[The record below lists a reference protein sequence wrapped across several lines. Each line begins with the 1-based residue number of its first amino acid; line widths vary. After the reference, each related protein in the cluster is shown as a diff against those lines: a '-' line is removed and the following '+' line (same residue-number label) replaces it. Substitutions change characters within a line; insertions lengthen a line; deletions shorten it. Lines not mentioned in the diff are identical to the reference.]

1 MTAQQHPMPAARV
14 LLPACLWFFVLA
26 VAGMSLTRGD
36 NQVSILWF
44 ANALAVAYMH
54 GQGRTR
60 QLQILVLTMVA
71 SLAANLLTGN
81 NLAVATLFTLANA
94 VEVVL
99 VSYTIRHA
107 GLAQG
112 FEHSSSDMLKLIL
125 LGFLLPCACSAT
137 LAAALAAWVGLG
149 DFELIFTGWYV
160 SASLGLILIYPL
172 VRRMRLEAAP
182 TWATRINWER
192 FARYALPILVL
203 VVITLLYLPLPFLY
217 ILVALTFATH
227 RLNFDEAHLLTV
239 LAITCL
245 GLMLS
250 LGHVLPLG
258 GVARWQLLFV
268 YLPILITSV
277 PPMLMAAARNENL
290 IKDAERQRFSEELQK
305 SQQSL
310 QSTIDHMPAMIGYWD
325 QQLHN
330 RFANAAY
337 EKWFRLKPD
346 QIRGMHIRDVVG
358 PEIYE
363 QNSAHM
369 QAALAGEARIF
380 ERSVVDAEGKLHN
393 ALTHY
398 TPHIVKGSVQGF
410 YVFASDITPLKEAQL
425 QENRALAKF
434 ASVVEAASEFAI
446 ITTDLVGTITLFSKG
461 AERMLGYGADEL
473 VNLHTPAILHL
484 QEEVSA
490 IGEQLTAEL
499 GYPVEGFEVF
509 VAKARRGLPQSQQW
523 TYISKQGQHIPVNL
537 VINSIHDEHQQ
548 TIGFLGIATD
558 ISRQKQLET
567 SMISARDQAEMAS
580 RTKSEFLANMSH
592 EIRTPMNAVLGMSY
606 LLGKTDLSSTQ
617 RHYLQMIRS
626 SGQSLLGIL
635 NDILDISK
643 IEAGRIELS
652 PTRFYLKDVLSA
664 LANMMSVNVGE
675 KQLELSMGIDTD
687 VPKELIGDA
696 LRLQQVLI
704 NIIGNAIKFTANGE
718 VSLLVQQAEPVPGSE
733 QDTDN
738 LLIQFI
744 IRDTGIGMSAE
755 QISRLFNAFEQADAS
770 TSRRFGGTGLGLAI
784 SKRFVDLM
792 GGDIRV
798 NSQEGTGT
806 EFIVSV
812 PMQTAPPL
820 EDHQAENASTASG
833 SNQARK
839 ILVVD
844 DNATSRSYIAKTIEA
859 WGWHAD
865 TASTGE
871 QALQKVREHLAGQPA
886 AEDEYCAILID
897 WHMPGQDGLSTLA
910 AIKDMQTSQRIPLI
924 LMSSAYDRSA
934 LQMEDKPGAPDAVL
948 LKPVTGSSL
957 YDVLQETSLHL
968 HHGAPALSATLAA
981 ANPHNEQTMNDSSSP
996 ARTGTGSF
1004 SGKHILL
1011 VEDNYFNQ
1019 IVATK
1024 ILEQTGASIKVANN
1038 GSEAVEI
1045 FKIAEEQFDLVLMDV
1060 QMPIMDGWTATEIL
1074 RKELALPIPI
1084 LAMTAGVM
1092 TAEREHCLA
1101 AGMNDVI
1108 SKPID
1113 IDQMLGVLARYLSA
1127 EQPAQTGGARAALA
1141 PVKPASTAET
1151 SPVPATRAES
1161 SPESSPEPRTAPMPG
1176 QATPTA
1182 SGVFDPAKI
1191 MALAK
1196 GNPALVKTL
1205 AGVIQNMINHARQD
1219 FDQAVSHWRQG
1230 DAQQAARTLHTMRG
1244 SIGTL
1249 GARDFAAAALTLEN
1263 AINQQNQQDQQR
1275 VPDLI
1280 SHADQQLSL
1289 TISCVQSWLNE
1300 QMTGKTEADDGASP
1314 IKPGDLQELKDLL
1327 QTQNMRASARYQEL
1341 QAGLQQHLS
1350 GERRQAM
1357 QAAMLDLDFVTA
1369 LRLLDEIKV

>member
-1 MTAQQHPMPAARV
+1 MTAQHEPTSAARV
-14 LLPACLWFFVLA
+14 LLPACLWYFVLA
-26 VAGMSLTRGD
+26 VAGMWLTRGE

-44 ANALAVAYMH
+44 ANALAVAYMY
-54 GQGRTR
+54 GQGRTG

-81 NLAVATLFTLANA
+81 NLAVSTLFTLANA
-94 VEVVL
+94 LEIVL

-107 GLAQG
+107 GLDQN
-112 FEHSSSDMLKLIL
+112 FEQSSGDMLKLIL

-149 DFELIFTGWYV
+149 EFELIFTGWYV
-160 SASLGLILIYPL
+160 AASLGLILIYPL
-172 VRRMRLEAAP
+172 VRMMRRDAAP
-182 TWATRINWER
+182 AWASRINWKR
-192 FARYALPILVL
+192 FARFALPILVL
-203 VVITLLYLPLPFLY
+203 VLVSLLYLPLPFLY

-227 RLNFDEAHLLTV
+227 KLNFDESHLLTV
-239 LAITCL
+239 LAITSL

-250 LGHVLPLG
+250 LGNVMPLG

-290 IKDAERQRFSEELQK
+290 IKEAERQRFSEELQK
-305 SQQSL
+305 SKQSL

-325 QQLHN
+325 QKLHN
-330 RFANAAY
+330 HFANAAY
-337 EKWFRLKPD
+337 HKWFGLTPE

-363 QNSAHM
+363 LNSHHM
-369 QAALAGEARIF
+369 QAALDGEPRIF
-380 ERSVVDAEGKLHN
+380 ERSIVDPEGNLRY
-393 ALTHY
+393 ALAYY
-398 TPHIVKGSVQGF
+398 TPHVVASQVQGF
-410 YVFASDITPLKEAQL
+410 YAFATDITPLKQAQL
-425 QENRALAKF
+425 QENRAQAKL
-434 ASVVEAASEFAI
+434 ASVIEAASEFAI
-446 ITTDLVGTITLFSKG
+446 IATDMDGTITLFSKG
-461 AERMLGYGADEL
+461 AERMLGYQASEL
-473 VNLHTPAILHL
+473 VDQKTPIIYHLH
-484 QEEVSA
+484 EEVITRGAELS
-490 IGEQLTAEL
+490 AEL
-499 GYPVEGFEVF
+499 GYTVQGFEVF

-523 TYISKQGQHIPVNL
+523 TYLSKQGQHIPVSL
-537 VINSIHDEHQQ
+537 IISTIHDEHQQ
-548 TIGFLGIATD
+548 NIGFLAIATD
-558 ISRQKQLET
+558 IGRQKQLET
-567 SMISARDQAEMAS
+567 SLIAARDQAEMAS

-606 LLGKTDLSSTQ
+606 LLGKTDLTSTQ
-617 RHYLQMIRS
+617 RHYLEMIRS

-675 KQLELSMGIDTD
+675 KQLELSMGIDSA

-704 NIIGNAIKFTANGE
+704 NIIGNAIKFTASGE
-718 VSLLVQQAEPVPGSE
+718 VSLLVQKANPANPVDTVDAASQSE
-733 QDTDN
+733 DS
-738 LLIQFI
+738 LMIQFI

-798 NSQEGTGT
+798 NSQEGAGT
-806 EFIVSV
+806 EFVVSV
-812 PMQTAPPL
+812 PMQTAPAL
-820 EDHQAENASTASG
+820 AQDNASTALS

-871 QALQKVREHLAGQPA
+871 QALQKVRDHLAHMPA

-897 WHMPGQDGLSTLA
+897 WHMPGQDGLATLA
-910 AIKDMQTSQRIPLI
+910 AIKGMQTSPRIPLI

-934 LQMEDKPGAPDAVL
+934 LQMEGQPGAPDAVL

-968 HHGAPALSATLAA
+968 HHAATTLSA
-981 ANPHNEQTMNDSSSP
+981 ANQNKQQTMNNSSSNHNSNSP
-996 ARTGTGSF
+996 VKVGTGSF

-1024 ILEQTGASIKVANN
+1024 ILEQTGASIKVASN

-1074 RKELALPIPI
+1074 RKELGLPIPI

-1092 TAEREHCLA
+1092 TAEREQCIA

-1113 IDQMLGVLARYLSA
+1113 IDQMLGVLARYLSP
-1127 EQPAQTGGARAALA
+1127 EQPVAPAPSHKPVAAAPLA
-1141 PVKPASTAET
+1141 SAKPEALPEASPPASTA
-1151 SPVPATRAES
+1151 
-1161 SPESSPEPRTAPMPG
+1161 TAPP
-1176 QATPTA
+1176 A
-1182 SGVFDPAKI
+1182 SGIFDPGKI

-1196 GNPALVKTL
+1196 GNTALIKTL
-1205 AGVIQNMINHARQD
+1205 SGVIQNMINHARKD
-1219 FDQAVSHWRQG
+1219 FDQAVSHWQQG

-1249 GARDFAAAALTLEN
+1249 GARDFAGAALALEH
-1263 AINQQNQQDQQR
+1263 AIVQQDQQR
-1275 VPDLI
+1275 VPKLL
-1280 SHADQQLSL
+1280 ADADHQLSL
-1289 TISCVQSWLNE
+1289 TISSVQAWLHE
-1300 QMTGKTEADDGASP
+1300 QMAHNATPAPTATTASQ
-1314 IKPGDLQELKDLL
+1314 IKPAELQELKTLL
-1327 QTQNMRASARYQEL
+1327 QAQNMRATVRYEEL
-1341 QAGLQQHLS
+1341 QANLKQHWPAGQQ
-1350 GERRQAM
+1350 QAM
-1357 QAAMLDLDFVTA
+1357 QDAMLNLDFATA
-1369 LRLLDEIKV
+1369 LNLLDEITV

>member
-1 MTAQQHPMPAARV
+1 MTAQQHPMSASRV
-14 LLPACLWFFVLA
+14 LLPVCLWFFVLA
-26 VAGMSLTRGD
+26 VAGMWLTRGE

-44 ANALAVAYMH
+44 ANAVTVAYMH
-54 GQGRTR
+54 DQGRRR
-60 QLQILVLTMVA
+60 QLQILALTMAA

-81 NLAVATLFTLANA
+81 DLAVSSLFTLANA
-94 VEVVL
+94 VEIVL
-99 VSYTIRHA
+99 VSYTTRHA
-107 GLAQG
+107 GLDHG

-137 LAAALAAWVGLG
+137 LAAALAASVGLG
-149 DFELIFTGWYV
+149 EFELIFTGWYV

-172 VRRMRLEAAP
+172 VRRMRLEEAP
-182 TWATRINWER
+182 AWVSRINWER

-203 VVITLLYLPLPFLY
+203 VVVTLMYLPLPFLY

-227 RLNFDEAHLLTV
+227 RLNFDESHLLTV

-250 LGHVLPLG
+250 LGNVMPLG

-277 PPMLMAAARNENL
+277 PPILMAAARNENL

-369 QAALAGEARIF
+369 HAALAGEARIF
-380 ERSVVDAEGKLHN
+380 ERSVVDQQGKPHN

-398 TPHIVKGSVQGF
+398 TPHIVKGKVQGF
-410 YVFASDITPLKEAQL
+410 YVFASDITALKEAQL

-446 ITTDLVGTITLFSKG
+446 ITTDMEGTITLFSKG
-461 AERMLGYGADEL
+461 AERMLGYAADEL
-473 VNLHTPAILHL
+473 VNLQTPAILHL
-484 QEEVSA
+484 QEEVNARSA
-490 IGEQLTAEL
+490 ELSAEL

-509 VAKARRGLPQSQQW
+509 VSKARRGLPQNQQW
-523 TYISKQGQHIPVNL
+523 TYVSKQGQHIPVNL
-537 VINSIHDEHQQ
+537 VINSIYDERRQN
-548 TIGFLGIATD
+548 IGFLGIATD

-567 SMISARDQAEMAS
+567 SMIAARDQAEMAS

-617 RHYLQMIRS
+617 RHYLEMIRS

-704 NIIGNAIKFTANGE
+704 NIIGNAIKFTSTGE
-718 VSLLVQQAEPVPGSE
+718 VSLLVQQAEAGE
-733 QDTDN
+733 QHQPADADR

-820 EDHQAENASTASG
+820 EDNQAESTSTTSG
-833 SNQARK
+833 SNLARK

-871 QALQKVREHLAGQPA
+871 QALQKVREHLAGEPA
-886 AEDEYCAILID
+886 GADEYCAILID

-910 AIKDMQTSQRIPLI
+910 AIKDMQASQRIPLI

-934 LQMEDKPGAPDAVL
+934 LQMEGKPGAPDAVL

-968 HHGAPALSATLAA
+968 HHSAPVLPATLSA
-981 ANPHNEQTMNDSSSP
+981 ANPRNEQTMNNSSTP
-996 ARTGTGSF
+996 ARTGTGTGTGTGSF

-1024 ILEQTGASIKVANN
+1024 IIEQTGASIKVANN

-1113 IDQMLGVLARYLSA
+1113 IDQMLGMLTRYLSA
-1127 EQPAQTGGARAALA
+1127 EQPALADATSGAAPAAPATATPVSTAAASAEAEARPA
-1141 PVKPASTAET
+1141 PV
-1151 SPVPATRAES
+1151 
-1161 SPESSPEPRTAPMPG
+1161 PG
-1176 QATPTA
+1176 QVTTPPA

-1219 FDQAVSHWRQG
+1219 FDQAVSHWQQ
-1230 DAQQAARTLHTMRG
+1230 ANAEQAARTLHTMRG

-1263 AINQQNQQDQQR
+1263 AISQQDQQR
-1275 VPDLI
+1275 VPGLI
-1280 SHADQQLSL
+1280 SQADQQLSL
-1289 TISCVQSWLNE
+1289 TISSVQAWLNE
-1300 QMTGKTEADDGASP
+1300 QMASKTDADNGASP
-1314 IKPGDLQELKDLL
+1314 IKPGELQELKNLL
-1327 QTQNMRASARYQEL
+1327 QTQNMRASIRYQEL
-1341 QAGLQQHLS
+1341 QASLQQHLS
-1350 GERRQAM
+1350 SERRQTM
-1357 QAAMLDLDFVTA
+1357 QDAMLNLDFATA

>member
-1 MTAQQHPMPAARV
+1 MTAQHEPTSAARV
-14 LLPACLWFFVLA
+14 LLPACLWYFVLA
-26 VAGMSLTRGD
+26 VAGMWLTRGE

-44 ANALAVAYMH
+44 ANALAVAYMY
-54 GQGRTR
+54 GQGRMG
-60 QLQILVLTMVA
+60 QLQILVLTMAA

-81 NLAVATLFTLANA
+81 NLAVSTLFTLANA
-94 VEVVL
+94 LEIVL

-107 GLAQG
+107 GLDQG
-112 FEHSSSDMLKLIL
+112 FEQSSGDMLKLIL

-149 DFELIFTGWYV
+149 EFELIFTGWYV
-160 SASLGLILIYPL
+160 AASLGLILIYPL
-172 VRRMRLEAAP
+172 VRMMRRD
-182 TWATRINWER
+182 ATPAWTSRINWKR
-192 FARYALPILVL
+192 FARFALLILVVVL
-203 VVITLLYLPLPFLY
+203 VSLLYLPLPFLY

-227 RLNFDEAHLLTV
+227 KLNFDESHLLTV
-239 LAITCL
+239 LAITSL

-250 LGHVLPLG
+250 LGNVMPLG

-290 IKDAERQRFSEELQK
+290 IKEAERQRFSEELQK
-305 SQQSL
+305 SKQSL

-325 QQLHN
+325 QKLHN
-330 RFANAAY
+330 HFANAAY
-337 EKWFRLKPD
+337 HKWFGLTPE

-358 PEIYE
+358 AEIYE
-363 QNSAHM
+363 LNSHHM
-369 QAALAGEARIF
+369 QAALNGEPRIF
-380 ERSVVDAEGKLHN
+380 ERSIVDPEGNLRY
-393 ALTHY
+393 ALAYY
-398 TPHIVKGSVQGF
+398 TPHIVDSKVQGF
-410 YVFASDITPLKEAQL
+410 YAFATDITPLKQAQL
-425 QENRALAKF
+425 QENRAQAKL
-434 ASVVEAASEFAI
+434 ASVIEAASEFAI
-446 ITTDLVGTITLFSKG
+446 IATDMNGIITLFSKG
-461 AERMLGYGADEL
+461 AERMLGYQASEL
-473 VNLHTPAILHL
+473 VDKETPTIYHL
-484 QEEVSA
+484 QEEVIARGAELS
-490 IGEQLTAEL
+490 AEL
-499 GYPVEGFEVF
+499 GYTVQGFEVF

-523 TYISKQGQHIPVNL
+523 TYLSKQGQHIPVSL
-537 VINSIHDEHQQ
+537 IISTIHDEHQQ
-548 TIGFLGIATD
+548 NIGFLGIATD
-558 ISRQKQLET
+558 ISRQKQLEA
-567 SMISARDQAEMAS
+567 SLIAARDQAEMAS

-606 LLGKTDLSSTQ
+606 LLSKTDLTSTQ
-617 RHYLQMIRS
+617 RHYLEMIRS

-704 NIIGNAIKFTANGE
+704 NIIGNAIKFTASGE
-718 VSLLVQQAEPVPGSE
+718 VSLLVQKADPANPAEATEENIHGADDL
-733 QDTDN
+733 Q
-738 LLIQFI
+738 IQFI

-792 GGDIRV
+792 GGNIRV
-798 NSQEGTGT
+798 NSQEGAGT
-806 EFIVSV
+806 EFVVSV
-812 PMQTAPPL
+812 PMQTAPAL
-820 EDHQAENASTASG
+820 TQDHTNGAVSN
-833 SNQARK
+833 NQARK

-859 WGWHAD
+859 WGWQAD

-871 QALQKVREHLAGQPA
+871 QALQKVRDHLAHMPA

-897 WHMPGQDGLSTLA
+897 WHMPGQDGLATLA
-910 AIKDMQTSQRIPLI
+910 AIKSMRVSQRIPLI

-934 LQMEDKPGAPDAVL
+934 LQMDGQPGAPDAVL

-968 HHGAPALSATLAA
+968 HHTATALSAPNQNNQL
-981 ANPHNEQTMNDSSSP
+981 TMNNSNISNGP
-996 ARTGTGSF
+996 AKVGAGSF

-1024 ILEQTGASIKVANN
+1024 ILEQTGASIKVASN

-1045 FKIAEEQFDLVLMDV
+1045 FKIAKEQFDLVLMDV

-1092 TAEREHCLA
+1092 TAEREQCMA

-1113 IDQMLGVLARYLSA
+1113 IDQMLSVLAHYLSP
-1127 EQPAQTGGARAALA
+1127 EQPVA
-1141 PVKPASTAET
+1141 PASAPASAFASAHTPSR
-1151 SPVPATRAES
+1151 SPVASAPLAKAD
-1161 SPESSPEPRTAPMPG
+1161 PEVLPPVNTTTMSL
-1176 QATPTA
+1176 A
-1182 SGVFDPAKI
+1182 SGIFDPGKI

-1196 GNPALVKTL
+1196 GNTALIKTL
-1205 AGVIQNMINHARQD
+1205 SGVIQNMINHARKD
-1219 FDQAVSHWRQG
+1219 FDQAVSQWQQG

-1249 GARDFAAAALTLEN
+1249 GAKDFAGAALALEH
-1263 AINQQNQQDQQR
+1263 AISQQDQQR
-1275 VPDLI
+1275 VPKLL
-1280 SHADQQLSL
+1280 ADADHQLSL
-1289 TISCVQSWLNE
+1289 TISSVQTWLHE
-1300 QMTGKTEADDGASP
+1300 QMANKADPAP
-1314 IKPGDLQELKDLL
+1314 VARQIKPAELQELKTLL
-1327 QTQNMRASARYQEL
+1327 QAQNMRATVRYEEL
-1341 QAGLQQHLS
+1341 QANLKQHWPAGQQK
-1350 GERRQAM
+1350 AM
-1357 QAAMLDLDFVTA
+1357 QDAMLNLDFATA
-1369 LRLLDEIKV
+1369 LNLLEEITV

>member
-1 MTAQQHPMPAARV
+1 MTAQQNPMSAARV
-14 LLPACLWFFVLA
+14 LLPASLWFFVLA
-26 VAGMSLTRGD
+26 VAGMWLTRGE

-54 GQGRTR
+54 GQGRRR
-60 QLQILVLTMVA
+60 QLQILALTMVA

-81 NLAVATLFTLANA
+81 NLAVSTLYTLANA
-94 VEVVL
+94 AEVAL

-107 GLAQG
+107 GLAQD
-112 FEHSSSDMLKLIL
+112 FEHSSSDMLKMIL

-137 LAAALAAWVGLG
+137 LAAALVAWVGLG
-149 DFELIFTGWYV
+149 EFELIFTGWYV

-172 VRRMRLEAAP
+172 VRRMRLQAAP
-182 TWATRINWER
+182 AWASRIDWQR

-203 VVITLLYLPLPFLY
+203 VVVALLYLPLPFLY

-250 LGHVLPLG
+250 LGHVMPLG

-277 PPMLMAAARNENL
+277 PPMLMAAARNENQ
-290 IKDAERQRFSEELQK
+290 IREAERQRFSEELQK
-305 SQQSL
+305 SKQSL

-325 QQLHN
+325 QKLHN
-330 RFANAAY
+330 HFANAAY
-337 EKWFRLKPD
+337 EKWFGLTPD
-346 QIRGMHIRDVVG
+346 QIRGMHISEVLG
-358 PEIYE
+358 PAIYE

-369 QAALAGEARIF
+369 HAALAGEARIF
-380 ERSVVDAEGKLHN
+380 ERSIVDGDGKLHN

-398 TPHIVKGSVQGF
+398 TPHIVKGKVQGF

-425 QENRALAKF
+425 QENRAQAKF
-434 ASVVEAASEFAI
+434 ASVIEAASEFAI
-446 ITTDLVGTITLFSKG
+446 ITTDMVGTITLFSKG

-484 QEEVSA
+484 QEELRA
-490 IGEQLTAEL
+490 RGEQLTAEL

-523 TYISKQGQHIPVNL
+523 TFISKQGQHIPVNL
-537 VINSIHDEHQQ
+537 VISNIHDEHQQ

-558 ISRQKQLET
+558 ISRQKQLE
-567 SMISARDQAEMAS
+567 SSLIAARDQAEMAS

-606 LLGKTDLSSTQ
+606 LLGQTDLNANQ
-617 RHYLQMIRS
+617 RNYLDMIRS

-652 PTRFYLKDVLSA
+652 PTRFHLKDVLSA

-675 KQLELSMGIDTD
+675 KQLELSMGIDTA
-687 VPKELIGDA
+687 VPRELIGDA

-704 NIIGNAIKFTANGE
+704 NITGNAIKFTEQGE
-718 VSLLVQQAEPVPGSE
+718 VSLLVQLNPQEAQTG
-733 QDTDN
+733 DR
-738 LLIQFI
+738 LLVQFI

-755 QISRLFNAFEQADAS
+755 QISRLFSAFEQADAS

-784 SKRFVDLM
+784 SKRLLDLM
-792 GGDIRV
+792 GGEISV
-798 NSQEGTGT
+798 QSQEGTGT
-806 EFIVSV
+806 EFVVSV
-812 PMQTAPPL
+812 PMQVAPPL
-820 EDHQAENASTASG
+820 ADDSKPASLTTS
-833 SNQARK
+833 SSQARK

-844 DNATSRSYIAKTIEA
+844 DNATSRSYIAKTIQA
-859 WGWHAD
+859 WGWQAD
-865 TASTGE
+865 TASSGE
-871 QALQKVREHLAGQPA
+871 QALQKVREHLAHMHDP
-886 AEDEYCAILID
+886 DYDYCAILID
-897 WHMPGQDGLSTLA
+897 WHMPGQDGLTTLA
-910 AIKDMQTSQRIPLI
+910 AIKALLASQQIPLI
-924 LMSSAYDRSA
+924 LMTSAYDRSA
-934 LQMEDKPGAPDAVL
+934 LNMDGKPDAPDAVL

-957 YDVLQETSLHL
+957 YDVLQETSHHL
-968 HHGAPALSATLAA
+968 QHATPLATANLNSAPVVI
-981 ANPHNEQTMNDSSSP
+981 
-996 ARTGTGSF
+996 GTGSF
-1004 SGKHILL
+1004 TGKQILL

-1024 ILEQTGASIKVANN
+1024 ILEQTGAVVKLANN

-1045 FKIAEEQFDLVLMDV
+1045 MKSAAGQFDLVLMDV
-1060 QMPIMDGWTATEIL
+1060 QMPVMDGWTATDIL
-1074 RKELALPIPI
+1074 RNELAMNLPI

-1092 TAEREHCLA
+1092 TSEREHCLA

-1113 IDQMLGVLARYLSA
+1113 IDQMLAALARYLSPA
-1127 EQPAQTGGARAALA
+1127 QAATPAPSPALPPVLPTVSNQPASHIPPITNADADSRPTSSQ
-1141 PVKPASTAET
+1141 PAITSTA
-1151 SPVPATRAES
+1151 
-1161 SPESSPEPRTAPMPG
+1161 
-1176 QATPTA
+1176 
-1182 SGVFDPAKI
+1182 FDPAKL

-1196 GNPALVKTL
+1196 GNPALIKTL
-1205 AGVIQNMINHARQD
+1205 SGVIQNMMNHASDD
-1219 FDQAVSHWRQG
+1219 FALAISHWQQG
-1230 DAQQAARTLHTMRG
+1230 DTQQAARGLHTLRG

-1249 GARDFAAAALTLEN
+1249 GAKDFAQAALALEN
-1263 AINQQNQQDQQR
+1263 AIVQQDQARLPELLKVAQAQLQLTIDS
-1275 VPDLI
+1275 VQAWLQ
-1280 SHADQQLSL
+1280 AQNNDQAARPPQITQLSPA
-1289 TISCVQSWLNE
+1289 Q
-1300 QMTGKTEADDGASP
+1300 
-1314 IKPGDLQELKDLL
+1314 LQEFKTLL
-1327 QTQNMRASARYQEL
+1327 QDQNMKASSLYKEL
-1341 QAGLQQHLS
+1341 QASLQQDWS
-1350 GERRQAM
+1350 AERQQAM
-1357 QAAMLDLDFVTA
+1357 ENSMLALDFATALDLLGRADISFSQA
-1369 LRLLDEIKV
+1369 NG

>member
-1 MTAQQHPMPAARV
+1 MTAQHEPTSAARV
-14 LLPACLWFFVLA
+14 LLPACLWYFVLA
-26 VAGMSLTRGD
+26 VAGMWLTRGE

-44 ANALAVAYMH
+44 ANALAVAYMY
-54 GQGRTR
+54 GQGRTG

-71 SLAANLLTGN
+71 SLVANLLTGN
-81 NLAVATLFTLANA
+81 NLAVSTLFTLANA
-94 VEVVL
+94 LEIVL

-107 GLAQG
+107 GLDQG
-112 FEHSSSDMLKLIL
+112 FEQSSGDMLKLIL

-149 DFELIFTGWYV
+149 EFELIFTGWYV
-160 SASLGLILIYPL
+160 AASLGLILIYPL
-172 VRRMRLEAAP
+172 VRMMRRDAAP
-182 TWATRINWER
+182 AWARRINWQR
-192 FARYALPILVL
+192 FARFALPILVL
-203 VVITLLYLPLPFLY
+203 VLVSLLYLPLPFLY

-227 RLNFDEAHLLTV
+227 KLNFDESHLLTV
-239 LAITCL
+239 LAITSL

-250 LGHVLPLG
+250 LGNVMPLG

-290 IKDAERQRFSEELQK
+290 IKEAERQRFSEELQK
-305 SQQSL
+305 SKQSL

-330 RFANAAY
+330 HFANAAY
-337 EKWFRLKPD
+337 HKWFGLTPE

-358 PEIYE
+358 AEIYE
-363 QNSAHM
+363 LNSHHM
-369 QAALAGEARIF
+369 QAALNGEPRIF
-380 ERSVVDAEGKLHN
+380 ERSIVDPEGNLRY
-393 ALTHY
+393 ALAYY
-398 TPHIVKGSVQGF
+398 TPHIVAGQVQGF
-410 YVFASDITPLKEAQL
+410 YAFATDITPLKQAQL
-425 QENRALAKF
+425 QENRAQAKLT
-434 ASVVEAASEFAI
+434 SVIEAASEFAI
-446 ITTDLVGTITLFSKG
+446 IATDMNGIITLFSKG
-461 AERMLGYGADEL
+461 AERMLGYQASEL
-473 VNLHTPAILHL
+473 VDKETPIIYHL
-484 QEEVSA
+484 QEEVVSRGA
-490 IGEQLTAEL
+490 ELSAEL
-499 GYPVEGFEVF
+499 GHVVQGFEVF

-523 TYISKQGQHIPVNL
+523 TYLSKQGQHIPVSL
-537 VINSIHDEHQQ
+537 IISTIHDEHQQ
-548 TIGFLGIATD
+548 NIGFLGIATD
-558 ISRQKQLET
+558 ISRQKQLEA
-567 SMISARDQAEMAS
+567 SLIAARDQAEMAS

-606 LLGKTDLSSTQ
+606 LLGKTDLTSSQ
-617 RHYLQMIRS
+617 RHYLEMIRS

-675 KQLELSMGIDTD
+675 KQLELSMGIDTA

-704 NIIGNAIKFTANGE
+704 NIIGNAIKFTASGE
-718 VSLLVQQAEPVPGSE
+718 VSLLVQKADPAGPANPAEATAE
-733 QDTDN
+733 NIQNEDA
-738 LLIQFI
+738 LQIQFI

-792 GGDIRV
+792 GGDIHV
-798 NSQEGTGT
+798 HSQEGAGT
-806 EFIVSV
+806 EFVVSV
-812 PMQTAPPL
+812 PMLPAPALAQDNAGTAV
-820 EDHQAENASTASG
+820 SG
-833 SNQARK
+833 NQARK

-859 WGWHAD
+859 WGWQAD

-871 QALQKVREHLAGQPA
+871 QALQKVRDHLARLSHMPA

-897 WHMPGQDGLSTLA
+897 WHMPGQDGLATLA
-910 AIKDMQTSQRIPLI
+910 AIKSMQASPRIPLI

-934 LQMEDKPGAPDAVL
+934 LQMDGQPGAPDAVL

-968 HHGAPALSATLAA
+968 HHAATALSA
-981 ANPHNEQTMNDSSSP
+981 ANQNKQQTMNNSSNNSNSNSP
-996 ARTGTGSF
+996 VKVGAGSF
-1004 SGKHILL
+1004 NGKHILL

-1024 ILEQTGASIKVANN
+1024 ILEQTGASIKVASN

-1092 TAEREHCLA
+1092 TAEREQCLA

-1113 IDQMLGVLARYLSA
+1113 IDQMLGVLARYLSP
-1127 EQPAQTGGARAALA
+1127 EQPVA
-1141 PVKPASTAET
+1141 PVSTSAPAPSHKPVAAAPPAKAEPEVLPPVNATTTPPAS
-1151 SPVPATRAES
+1151 
-1161 SPESSPEPRTAPMPG
+1161 G
-1176 QATPTA
+1176 I
-1182 SGVFDPAKI
+1182 FDPGKI

-1196 GNPALVKTL
+1196 GNTALIKTL
-1205 AGVIQNMINHARQD
+1205 SGVIQNMINHARTD
-1219 FDQAVSHWRQG
+1219 FDQAVSHWQQG

-1249 GARDFAAAALTLEN
+1249 GAKDFAGAALALEH
-1263 AINQQNQQDQQR
+1263 AITQQDQQR
-1275 VPDLI
+1275 VPKLL
-1280 SHADQQLSL
+1280 ADADHQLSL
-1289 TISCVQSWLNE
+1289 TISSVQAWLHE
-1300 QMTGKTEADDGASP
+1300 QMAHNATPASTATTASQ
-1314 IKPGDLQELKDLL
+1314 IKPAELQELKTLL
-1327 QTQNMRASARYQEL
+1327 QAQNMRATVRYEEL
-1341 QAGLQQHLS
+1341 QANLKQHWPA
-1350 GERRQAM
+1350 GHQQAM
-1357 QAAMLDLDFVTA
+1357 QDAMLNLDFATA
-1369 LRLLDEIKV
+1369 LNLLEEISV